1 MSDREHWDVVIV
13 GGGWV
18 GMVAAAALAK
28 AGREI
33 LVLEARAGT
42 DPRFRGELV
51 HTGGVRVLKELG
63 LADALERDGAYRAKG
78 FAVITGQQGPKDET
92 LLLQYPEGYG
102 LAMDHHEMVH
112 SLRREAATRPGVT
125 VRTGHRVMDV
135 VREGDRV
142 VGVKLA
148 DGKVIRA
155 SLTVVADGRH
165 SRLRPL
171 LGLDGTAELLSF
183 TAAIRVDG
191 VSLPAEQHGT
201 VMLSP
206 LGPILAY
213 EVGVEKVRMC
223 VDIPT
228 ERAKGTKRDL
238 AKLLTNEYAPHVP
251 EPLRSAMVRAIA
263 EGHVEMCANQEI
275 STDRVAVK
283 GAVIVGDAAG
293 CPHPL
298 CAGGMTVGAQDVS
311 SLRAAL
317 AELTENSSM
326 SDWDDALLAHE
337 RSRYRK
343 SRGREV
349 LARALYDVFLGATEG
364 ARALREGM
372 FRYWRASKRAC
383 TASMSLLAGEDSRIA
398 TFAREY
404 VTVMGYALSAI
415 ADEGRADSAK
425 ETAARRWQIWTSAWA
440 VAKEPLARSG
450 RFTWIEALRQ
460 FGKRPEASV
469 PHASNAGPNSN
480 NNTPT
485 NGDSVAA
492 TPSSTQGRDAR

>member
-1 MSDREHWDVVIV
+1 MSDRAHWDVVIV

-28 AGREI
+28 PGREV

-78 FAVITGQQGPKDET
+78 FAVITGQKDET

-102 LAMDHHEMVH
+102 LAMDHHEMVR
-112 SLRREAATRPGVT
+112 SLRRAAATRDGVT
-125 VRTGHRVMDV
+125 IRTGQRVTDV

-148 DGKVIRA
+148 DGSVINA

-171 LGLDGTAELLSF
+171 LGLDGSAELLSF

-191 VSLPAEQHGT
+191 VSLANEQHGT

-223 VDIPT
+223 VDVPT

-238 AKLLTNEYAPHVP
+238 ARLLTSEYAPYVA
-251 EPLRSAMVRAIA
+251 EPLRSAMVAAIA
-263 EGHVEMCANQEI
+263 AGHVEMCANQEI

-298 CAGGMTVGAQDVS
+298 CAGGMTVGAQDVA
-311 SLRAAL
+311 SLRTAL
-317 AELTENSSM
+317 DHLTQNSSM
-326 SDWDDALLAHE
+326 REWDDALLVHE
-337 RSRYRK
+337 RNRYRK

-349 LARALYDVFLGATEG
+349 LSRALYDVFLGATDG

-372 FRYWRASKRAC
+372 FRYWRASKRAR
-383 TASMSLLAGEDSRIA
+383 TASMGLLAGEDSRISS
-398 TFAREY
+398 FAREY
-404 VTVMGYALSAI
+404 VTVMGYALGAI
-415 ADEGRADSAK
+415 ADEGRAATVRES
-425 ETAARRWQIWTSAWA
+425 AARRWGMWTSAWQ
-440 VAKEPLARSG
+440 VAKEPLSRSG
-450 RFTWIEALRQ
+450 RFTWIETLRQ
-460 FGKRPEASV
+460 FGKRPQAAV
-469 PHASNAGPNSN
+469 PHGSNASATAPASA
-480 NNTPT
+480 
-485 NGDSVAA
+485 DSVAA
-492 TPSSTQGRDAR
+492 TPASSHGSDAR

>member
-1 MSDREHWDVVIV
+1 MSEIERTDVIVV

-18 GMVAAAALAK
+18 GMVAAAALAS
-28 AGREI
+28 ASRSV

-51 HTGGVRVLKELG
+51 HTGGVKVLRELG

-78 FAVITGQQGPKDET
+78 FAVITGRKDET
-92 LLLQYPEGYG
+92 LTLDYPEGYG
-102 LAMDHHEMVH
+102 LAMDHHEMVR
-112 SLRREAATRPGVT
+112 SLRRSAAGRPGVT
-125 VRTGHRVMDV
+125 IRTGQRVMDV

-148 DGKVIRA
+148 DGSEVHA
-155 SLTVVADGRH
+155 ALTVVADGRH

-171 LGLDGTAELLSF
+171 LGLDGSAELLSF

-191 VSLPAEQHGT
+191 VALPEAQHGT

-213 EVGVEKVRMC
+213 EVGHEQVRMC

-238 AKLLTNEYAPHVP
+238 AKLLTSEYAPHVP
-251 EPLRSAMVRAIA
+251 EPLRTHMLRAIA

-298 CAGGMTVGAQDVS
+298 CAGGMTVGAQDVA
-311 SLRAAL
+311 SLRDAL
-317 AELTENSSM
+317 ATVSAGSAAAV
-326 SDWDDALLAHE
+326 WDEALLRHE
-337 RSRYRK
+337 RTRYRR

-349 LARALYDVFLGATEG
+349 LARALYDVFLAASEG

-372 FRYWRASKRAC
+372 FRYWRASERAR
-383 TASMSLLAGEDSRIA
+383 TASMGLLAGEDARIA
-398 TFAREY
+398 SFAREY
-404 VTVMGYALSAI
+404 VTVMGYSLGAI
-415 ADEGRADSAK
+415 ADEGKGASVS
-425 ETAARRWQIWTSAWA
+425 ETLARRWSLWSSAWS
-440 VAKEPLARSG
+440 VAKQPLSRSG

-460 FGKRPEASV
+460 LGKRPEAAV
-469 PHASNAGPNSN
+469 PHGTANAPSASAPQSAASVSAPPASERAG
-480 NNTPT
+480 
-485 NGDSVAA
+485 
-492 TPSSTQGRDAR
+492 AR